1 MPTSG
6 QALTFRGNIS
16 SFLALLFVG
25 SFALGAGLL
34 IWRAAFDTNPI
45 ADSLAQ
51 MIYVDSL

>member
-6 QALTFRGNIS
+6 QALSFRTNIS

-51 MIYVDSL
+51 VMYAESL